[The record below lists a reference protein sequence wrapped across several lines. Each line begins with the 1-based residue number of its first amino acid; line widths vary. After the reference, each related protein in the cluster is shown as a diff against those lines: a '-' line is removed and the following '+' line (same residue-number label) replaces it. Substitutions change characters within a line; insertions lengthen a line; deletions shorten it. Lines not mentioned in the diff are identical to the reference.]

1 MEKIKV
7 AVIGAGGKMGT
18 RTSNNLAKV
27 PQEVELY
34 CVEEGEKGIAS
45 IKERGLEVVRLEDAL
60 LVADVVVFA
69 VPDTLIKKLSA
80 HVVPLLSANTGFV
93 ILDPAAAVARELELR
108 DDCTFAVAHPCHP
121 SYFLD
126 QDTYEARHDYFGGLG
141 GKQDIVMS
149 KIQGDDDVFEKCR
162 RVSELMY
169 APVVNSY
176 VMSSRQIAFLEP
188 TLVEILG
195 ATTLHAMAETVDE
208 AERRGIPREAAISFL
223 SGHIYN
229 LSANFLGLLGKTP
242 VSDACSVAMGIGS
255 RMVLRNDWRQIW
267 EDENL
272 DKSIATMLHPENPL
286 I

>member
-1 MEKIKV
+1 MDKIKV

-27 PQEVELY
+27 PEEIELY
-34 CVEEGEKGIAS
+34 CVEAGEKGIAS
-45 IKERGLEVVRLEDAL
+45 IRERGLEVTEMEDAL
-60 LVADVVVFA
+60 KVADVVVFA
-69 VPDTLIKKLSA
+69 VPDTLIKRLSA
-80 HVVPLLSANTGFV
+80 NVVPLLRPGTGFV

-108 DDCTFAVAHPCHP
+108 DDCTFGVAHPCHP

-149 KIQGDDDVFEKCR
+149 MIQGDDEVFAKCR

-176 VMSSRQIAFLEP
+176 VMTSRQIAFLEP

-195 ATTLHAMAETVDE
+195 ATTLYAMAETVDE
-208 AERRGIPREAAISFL
+208 AEKRGIPREAAISFL

-242 VSDACSVAMGIGS
+242 VSDACQVAMGIGN
-255 RMVLRNDWRQIW
+255 RMVLRDDWKKIW
-267 EDENL
+267 EEENL